1 MMNLLATPTL
11 FDMQFALYKK
21 RIELRRKRLC
31 KEKTFLFQKNQKM
44 FSSSKNYKA
53 FLVYGFLH
61 WEKGT
66 KSVMSESLML
76 ENDAKLLEGDIVQ
89 ECSDKFYLVSKVFE
103 YRNELYLVPIHKT
116 RSFNKHMSFLN
127 TVTL

>member
-1 MMNLLATPTL
+1 
-11 FDMQFALYKK
+11 
-21 RIELRRKRLC
+21 
-31 KEKTFLFQKNQKM
+31 
-44 FSSSKNYKA
+44 
-53 FLVYGFLH
+53 
-61 WEKGT
+61 
-66 KSVMSESLML
+66 ML